1 MNKQQSVRS
10 TEHLLQEVLQLD
22 AHSIEEFVQKIVD
35 LADIPLE
42 VERRIIDEE
51 FVALACS
58 MYEMRRLRGRFL
70 SASMLGEP
78 VWDMLLAL
86 YCFTARHEALSVTG
100 LCHAADVP
108 LTAALRWVR
117 LLEQK
122 KLITR
127 RPDRHDGRRKFL
139 ALTVMGEILMT
150 DYLKAAQG
158 RLEEGEKAAVTVP
171 SETAL
176 DDLAG
181 SQGDV

>member
-1 MNKQQSVRS
+1 MIKQQTVRTS
-10 TEHLLQEVLQLD
+10 EHLLQEVLQLD
-22 AHSIEEFVQKIVD
+22 AHLIEEFVQKITD
-35 LADIPLE
+35 LADVPLE
-42 VERRIIDEE
+42 VERRIINEQ

-108 LTAALRWVR
+108 LTTALRWVR

-139 ALTVMGEILMT
+139 ALTAMGEILMT

-158 RLEEGEKAAVTVP
+158 RLEAGERAAGKTP
-171 SETAL
+171 GSTAL
-176 DDLAG
+176 DDAAG
-181 SQGDV
+181 QRAL